1 MNLVH
6 WTPFRELENLFDRYA
21 RDQLAPRTG
30 EGEGDVR
37 WRPAAS
43 IVETAKEFTI
53 RADLPAVKREDIDV
67 SIDNGVLTLKG
78 ERRYEKSTDEE
89 TEHRRESFYG
99 MFSRSFVLPENIDTT
114 AISADT
120 KDGVLT
126 VHLPKAKEDKPKSL
140 QIKVG

>member
-1 MNLVH
+1 MNLINL
-6 WTPFRELENLFDRYA
+6 TPFRELENLFDRYT
-21 RDQLAPRTG
+21 REHWSPRSA

-53 RADLPAVKREDIDV
+53 RADLPAVKREDINV
-67 SIDNGVLTLKG
+67 NVENGVLTLKG
-78 ERRYEKSTDEE
+78 ERRYEKSTDDEK
-89 TEHRRESFYG
+89 EHRRESFYG
-99 MFSRSFVLPENIDTT
+99 VFSRSFVLPDNVDTT
-114 AISADT
+114 AISAET

-140 QIKVG
+140 QIKVD